1 VIQDGYGDMVP
12 DEEFVE
18 RWIGH
23 AHASADRAV
32 RRNDPRY
39 DDVLQEALIEI
50 WRTAQ
55 AHPGAMASY
64 VAKASKYHAMDIAM
78 GARPMLST
86 ENTPGP
92 KYRPETVA
100 VDWQADKDESVM
112 DEPVEMSDPLAAVE
126 WGYHHGFLAQV
137 LDTLRPDDREYVV
150 RRFWLD
156 QSVDQI
162 SDELGIHRNKLDAA
176 WKRRIKPRLAK
187 ALELLA
193 S

>member
-18 RWIGH
+18 RWVAH
-23 AHASADRAV
+23 AHASADRVV

-39 DDVLQEALIEI
+39 DDVLQEALIEV

-55 AHPGAMASY
+55 AHPGATAPY
-64 VAKASKYHAMDIAM
+64 IAKAARYHAMDIAM
-78 GARPMLST
+78 GTRPMLST

-100 VDWQADKDESVM
+100 VDWHADRDDAFL
-112 DEPVEMSDPLAAVE
+112 DEPVEPSDPLAAVE
-126 WGYHHGFLAQV
+126 WGYHQGMLAQV

-156 QSVDQI
+156 HSVDQI
-162 SDELGIHRNKLDAA
+162 SQDLGIDRNKLDGA
-176 WKRRIKPRLAK
+176 WRKRIKPRLAR

-193 S
+193 A